1 MEENRQ
7 KNSKRRLN
15 SLILLVAFTAIML
28 IVSTY
33 AWFSSQKN
41 VTLTG
46 LQGQVNVAEGLQIS
60 LDAEHWVNTI
70 DFSDFDQST
79 AGAWTIRE
87 GSSATYIDSTKI
99 EGATFQSPRGAD
111 GGITNTTP
119 KELLPVST
127 TAYSATND
135 GIGQSAITFY
145 RGTNEE
151 TIILKDD
158 TKEVTEN
165 GTAGF
170 FAFDVF
176 VQNTSSG
183 TAEDVIQLDPIADV
197 VGNNEATGVQN
208 TARVAFALYDNI
220 NDYPDEFSAT
230 AAGKDMTVDGKSDL
244 TPEVIVA
251 GTSTGRKIK
260 DVAIWEPNANKHA
273 DSIVTSRANS
283 LKLDAADNTFYGLTA
298 DTNTKIS
305 KFADGNKLPTYALT
319 SLSKANPYDAEAKGV
334 NIADVYDWRITTD
347 GITTDAKGVKKQF
360 TLQTDAYE
368 ADGEGQVT
376 MRSTPVN
383 LVSTRKS
390 ETPTTE
396 ETAANDT
403 TFTLK
408 PSQYQKIRIYFWM
421 EGQDPDCI
429 NSASLGGGLRL
440 DIGFSKPGTNNS
452 GT

>member
-46 LQGQVNVAEGLQIS
+46 LHGTVNVAEGLQIS

-70 DFSDFDQST
+70 NFNDFDQST
-79 AGAWTIRE
+79 EGAWTV
-87 GSSATYIDSTKI
+87 SANSATTYL
-99 EGATFQSPRGAD
+99 GAGNTFQSPRGAD

-135 GIGQSAITFY
+135 GIGQSAIKFY

-151 TIILKDD
+151 TIKLMND
-158 TKEVTEN
+158 TNVLTES

-176 VQNTSSG
+176 VMNTSAG
-183 TAEDVIQLDPIADV
+183 TADDVIQLDPSADV
-197 VGNNEATGVQN
+197 RGDNEATGVQN
-208 TARVAFALYDNI
+208 TSRVAFALYENN
-220 NDYPDEFSAT
+220 ND
-230 AAGKDMTVDGKSDL
+230 AAGFGDTTPTAGTDMTISGSNTL
-244 TPEVIVA
+244 TPANIVA
-251 GTSTGRKIK
+251 GTSTAKKIK
-260 DVAIWEPNANKHA
+260 DVAIWEPNANKHS
-273 DSIVTSRANS
+273 DTIVASRANT
-283 LKLDAADNTFYGLTA
+283 LKLESADNTAYGLTA

-319 SLSKANPYDAEAKGV
+319 SLSLPSPVGDGKTV
-334 NIADVYDWRITTD
+334 HIADVYDWRTTTES
-347 GITTDAKGVKKQF
+347 IITDAKGVKKQF
-360 TLQTDAYE
+360 TLATDAYE
-368 ADGEGQVT
+368 AAAEGGVT
-376 MRSTPVN
+376 MRATPVS
-383 LVSTRKS
+383 LVSTKKL
-390 ETPTTE
+390 ETN
-396 ETAANDT
+396 ASADDT
-403 TFTLK
+403 TFTIK
-408 PSQYQKIRIYFWM
+408 PNQYQKIRIYFWM

-429 NSASLGGGLRL
+429 NAASLGGGLTL
-440 DIGFSKPGTNNS
+440 DIGISKPGT
-452 GT
+452 TVEP

>member
-46 LQGQVNVAEGLQIS
+46 LKGIVNVAEGLQIS

-70 DFSDFDQST
+70 NFNDFDQST
-79 AGAWTIRE
+79 EGAWTV
-87 GSSATYIDSTKI
+87 SANSATTYL
-99 EGATFQSPRGAD
+99 GAGNTFQSPRGAD

-135 GIGQSAITFY
+135 GIGQSAIKFY

-151 TIILKDD
+151 TIKLMND
-158 TKEVTEN
+158 TNVLTES

-176 VQNTSSG
+176 VMNTSAG
-183 TAEDVIQLDPIADV
+183 TADDVIQLDPSADV
-197 VGNNEATGVQN
+197 RGDNEATGVQN
-208 TARVAFALYDNI
+208 TSRVAFALYENN
-220 NDYPDEFSAT
+220 NDDD
-230 AAGKDMTVDGKSDL
+230 KDTVDGGQTDL
-244 TPEVIVA
+244 TIAGNNMIIAGNNKLTPANIVA
-251 GTSTGRKIK
+251 GTSTGKTIK
-260 DVAIWEPNANKHA
+260 DVAIWEPNANKHS
-273 DSIVTSRANS
+273 DTIVASRANS
-283 LKLDAADNTFYGLTA
+283 LKLEAADNTAYGLTA

-319 SLSKANPYDAEAKGV
+319 SLSLPTPVGDGKTV
-334 NIADVYDWRITTD
+334 HIADVYDWRTTTES
-347 GITTDAKGVKKQF
+347 ITTDAKGVKKQF
-360 TLQTDAYE
+360 TLATDAYE
-368 ADGEGQVT
+368 AAGEGGTVT
-376 MRSTPVN
+376 MRATPVS
-383 LVSTRKS
+383 LVSTKKS
-390 ETPTTE
+390 EADASAE
-396 ETAANDT
+396 DT
-403 TFTLK
+403 TFTIK
-408 PSQYQKIRIYFWM
+408 PNQYQKIRIYFWM

-429 NSASLGGGLRL
+429 NAASLGGGLTL
-440 DIGFSKPGTNNS
+440 DIGFSKPGT
-452 GT
+452 TTTVEP

>member
-46 LQGQVNVAEGLQIS
+46 LHGTVNVAEGLQIS

-70 DFSDFDQST
+70 NFSDFDQSNE
-79 AGAWTIRE
+79 GAWTV
-87 GSSATYIDSTKI
+87 SANSATTYL
-99 EGATFQSPRGAD
+99 GAGNTFQSPRGAD

-135 GIGQSAITFY
+135 GIGQSAIKFY

-151 TIILKDD
+151 TIKLMND
-158 TKEVTEN
+158 TNVLTES

-176 VQNTSSG
+176 VMNTSSG
-183 TAEDVIQLDPIADV
+183 TADDVIQLDPSADV
-197 VGNNEATGVQN
+197 RGDNEATGVQN
-208 TARVAFALYDNI
+208 TSRVAFALYDNI

-230 AAGKDMTVDGKSDL
+230 VAGKDMTVDGKADL

-260 DVAIWEPNANKHA
+260 DVAIWEPNANKHS
-273 DSIVTSRANS
+273 DTIVASRANS
-283 LKLDAADNTFYGLTA
+283 LKLEAADNTAYELTA

-305 KFADGNKLPTYALT
+305 KFADGKRLPTYALT
-319 SLSKANPYDAEAKGV
+319 SLSLPSPVGDGKTV
-334 NIADVYDWRITTD
+334 HIADVYDWRTTTES
-347 GITTDAKGVKKQF
+347 ITTDAKGVKKQF
-360 TLQTDAYE
+360 TLATDAYE
-368 ADGEGQVT
+368 VGEDGQVT
-376 MRSTPVN
+376 MRANPVN
-383 LVSTRKS
+383 LVSTKKL
-390 ETPTTE
+390 ETD
-396 ETAANDT
+396 ASASDT
-403 TFTLK
+403 TFTIK

-429 NSASLGGGLRL
+429 NAASLGGGLTL
-440 DIGFSKPGTNNS
+440 DIGFSKPGT
-452 GT
+452 TTTVEP

>member
-70 DFSDFDQST
+70 NFSDFDQST
-79 AGAWTIRE
+79 EGAWTV
-87 GSSATYIDSTKI
+87 SANSATTYLRA
-99 EGATFQSPRGAD
+99 GNTFQSPRGAD

-127 TAYSATND
+127 TAYSATSD
-135 GIGQSAITFY
+135 GIGQSAIKFY

-151 TIILKDD
+151 TIRLMND
-158 TKEVTEN
+158 TNVLTES
-165 GTAGF
+165 GTEGF

-176 VQNTSSG
+176 VMNTSSG
-183 TAEDVIQLDPIADV
+183 TADDVIQLDPSADV
-197 VGNNEATGVQN
+197 RGDNEATGVQN
-208 TARVAFALYDNI
+208 TSRVAFALYDNI
-220 NDYPDEFSAT
+220 NDYPDEFST
-230 AAGKDMTVDGKSDL
+230 TVAGKDMTVDGKPDL

-260 DVAIWEPNANKHA
+260 DVAIWEPNANKHS
-273 DSIVTSRANS
+273 DTIVASRANT
-283 LKLDAADNTFYGLTA
+283 LKLESADNTAYGLTA

-319 SLSKANPYDAEAKGV
+319 SLSLPSPVGDGKTV
-334 NIADVYDWRITTD
+334 HIADVYDWRTTTES
-347 GITTDAKGVKKQF
+347 ITTDAKGVKKQF
-360 TLQTDAYE
+360 TLATDAYE
-368 ADGEGQVT
+368 AAAEGGVT
-376 MRSTPVN
+376 MRATPVN
-383 LVSTRKS
+383 LVSTNKL
-390 ETPTTE
+390 E
-396 ETAANDT
+396 ANASAEDT
-403 TFTLK
+403 TFTIK

-429 NSASLGGGLRL
+429 NSASLGGGLTL
-440 DIGFSKPGTNNS
+440 DIGFSKPGST
-452 GT
+452 TTVEP

>member
-70 DFSDFDQST
+70 NFSDFDQST
-79 AGAWTIRE
+79 EGAWTV
-87 GSSATYIDSTKI
+87 SANSATTYLRA
-99 EGATFQSPRGAD
+99 GNTFQSPRGAD

-127 TAYSATND
+127 TAYSATSD
-135 GIGQSAITFY
+135 GIGQSAIKFY

-151 TIILKDD
+151 TIRLMND
-158 TKEVTEN
+158 TNVLTES

-176 VQNTSSG
+176 VMNTSSG
-183 TAEDVIQLDPIADV
+183 TADDVIQLDPSADV
-197 VGNNEATGVQN
+197 RGDNEATGVQN
-208 TARVAFALYDNI
+208 TSRVAFALYDNI
-220 NDYPDEFSAT
+220 NDYPDEFST
-230 AAGKDMTVDGKSDL
+230 TVAGKDMTVDGKPDL

-260 DVAIWEPNANKHA
+260 DVAIWEPNANKHS
-273 DSIVTSRANS
+273 DTIVASRANT
-283 LKLDAADNTFYGLTA
+283 LKLESADNTAYGLTA

-319 SLSKANPYDAEAKGV
+319 SLSLPSPVGDGKTV
-334 NIADVYDWRITTD
+334 HIADVYDWRTTTES
-347 GITTDAKGVKKQF
+347 ITTDAKGVKKQF
-360 TLQTDAYE
+360 TLATDAYE
-368 ADGEGQVT
+368 AAAEGGVT
-376 MRSTPVN
+376 MRATPVN
-383 LVSTRKS
+383 LVSTNKL
-390 ETPTTE
+390 E
-396 ETAANDT
+396 ANASAEDT
-403 TFTLK
+403 TFTIK

-429 NSASLGGGLRL
+429 NSASLGGGLTL
-440 DIGFSKPGTNNS
+440 DIGFSKPGST
-452 GT
+452 TTVEP